1 MNKKDEK
8 RVRYIMAEAQRAL
21 GFSQGKTKAD
31 LDTNT
36 MLAYAITHCLLIIGE
51 AASKVTA

>member
-8 RVRYIMAEAQRAL
+8 RVRDIMAEAQRAL